1 MTAICAS
8 SVTGLVL
15 YFIRWRGDLAQ
26 ACRSYKRPVYWPV
39 FLRQETCY
47 AFQYIMAWQAI

>member
-8 SVTGLVL
+8 SVTGLVF
-15 YFIRWRGDLAQ
+15 YFIRWRGDLAGL
-26 ACRSYKRPVYWPV
+26 PVLQTSSLV
-39 FLRQETCY
+39 AMFLRQETCY